1 MTYYEVYL
9 RNDEGKRSSLINGIV
24 SVDVTFRFNEPVK
37 WKITGAGLE
46 ECPLNNGAEI
56 AVFRNGAILFCGAVD
71 EKLDSFDAMT
81 HIYDWEISGYSDLRK
96 LDRRLIYPDPSESA
110 PDPDAA
116 YTATGTLSTLLHD
129 AIKANAGTDAI
140 SARQLA
146 GLVISEQ
153 TPVGDSETID
163 SQLDRLL
170 KFVQDKLEDTD
181 IQIRETWDMAAG
193 EWDIKIGSPKD
204 VSSKVIFSV
213 DNGTLSAWER
223 TVTAPDANWLL
234 VTGCKDEDDQT
245 MSCIVFDAA
254 SIAEWGR
261 IEAIV
266 SRSDIKPNE
275 DAGESWQS
283 VADRL
288 EAAAYEELEKASAQF
303 GYKLT
308 TTEIKRNVYP
318 DDYDIGSVVTVRI
331 GSDEFTASV
340 EEIRITYEEGIETI
354 VPSVGTMQR
363 GELQSVFTE
372 LGTLKE
378 QIKVLQKS
386 A

>member
-1 MTYYEVYL
+1 MMQYEVYL
-9 RNDEGKRSSLINGIV
+9 RNDEGKRGRLVNGIV
-24 SVDVTFRFNEPVK
+24 SVDVTFRFNEPAK
-37 WKITGAGLE
+37 WTITGTGLD
-46 ECPLNNGAEI
+46 ECPLSNGAEI
-56 AVFRNGAILFCGAVD
+56 AVFRNGAILFCGSVD
-71 EKLDSFDAMT
+71 EKVDSFDAMT
-81 HIYDWEISGYSDLRK
+81 RIYDWEVTGLSDLGK
-96 LDRRLIYPDPSESA
+96 LDSRIIYPDPSDST

-116 YTATGTLSTLLHD
+116 YTATGILSTLLHD

-140 SARQLA
+140 SARQLV

-163 SQLDRLL
+163 SQYDRLL
-170 KFVQDKLEDTD
+170 KFIQDQLKDTN
-181 IQIRETWDMAAG
+181 IQIRETWNMAAG
-193 EWDIKIGSPKD
+193 EWDIKISSPKD
-204 VSSKVIFSV
+204 VSAKVIFSV

-223 TVTAPDANWLL
+223 TVTKPTANWLL
-234 VTGCKDEDDQT
+234 VTGCKDANDLT
-245 MSCIVFDAA
+245 MSCIVYDAA
-254 SIAEWGR
+254 SIASWGR

-266 SRSDIKPNE
+266 KRSDIKPNE

-308 TTEIKRNVYP
+308 TTEINRNTYP
-318 DDYDIGSVVTVRI
+318 DDYDIGSIVTVRV
-331 GSDEFTASV
+331 GSDEFTAKV

-354 VPSVGTMQR
+354 VPSVGTMQK